1 MTPRGVK
8 VEGLDQLRK
17 ELKKLDDK
25 GLTDE
30 LKDAN
35 YDVANYVVQMARAR
49 AQGVS
54 KQAARASE
62 SLRASRTA
70 ARAQVLLGSGRI
82 RFAFGAEFGSTRFKQ
97 FPGCRGAGSD
107 AGYFLYPTIRDEI
120 PDIVE
125 TYGDAIERITRKAF
139 PD

>member
-1 MTPRGVK
+1 MQDGVK
-8 VEGLDQLRK
+8 VAGLAQLRK
-17 ELKKLDDK
+17 ELKRLDDK
-25 GLTDE
+25 GLSDE

-35 YDVANYVVQMARAR
+35 YDVASHVVTLAKARAT
-49 AQGVS
+49 GVS
-54 KQAARASE
+54 KQAARAAE

-82 RFAFGAEFGSTRFKQ
+82 RFAFGAEFGSSRFKQ
-97 FPGCRGAGSD
+97 FPAWRGNGTD

-120 PDIVE
+120 PEIVE
-125 TYGDAIERITRKAF
+125 TYGDAIERITAKAF